1 MPTPTFTP
9 HSRHLARTTGL
20 IAAAAVALIA
30 VLAGCGT
37 NASPQSLAHPTLKV
51 VLGWYA
57 DPESGGFFAAQDKGY
72 YTKAGLGAVTLQP
85 GGPQVSGTQL
95 VASGRAEIGIT
106 DATGIA
112 LARQQGIPV
121 VAIAAMYQTNPVGMI
136 AHADSGINSFKDMA
150 NHTWIVQTGQLGP
163 EWVKKSQ
170 GISFPTQQYQGS
182 IANFLHEA
190 NIVQQGWPTNE
201 VYQAQQAG
209 VRTTFFSF
217 ADAGYNPYNDVLFTS
232 QDYLKN
238 HATEIKQF
246 LQASMDGWRDYMG
259 DVNVAT
265 TTNKALLTAN
275 NQQTSQSVWFAWDR
289 QRQYITSSEGK
300 QQLGAMTQGRW
311 DTLVKQMTDLG
322 ALTKPLSGK
331 DLFDSSLLPQVVP
344 TDTMPSAPQGSY

>member
-1 MPTPTFTP
+1 
-9 HSRHLARTTGL
+9 
-20 IAAAAVALIA
+20 VALIA

-37 NASPQSLAHPTLKV
+37 NASSQSSAHPTLNV

-57 DPESGGFFAAQDKGY
+57 DPESGGFFAAHDKGY
-72 YTKAGLGAVTLQP
+72 YTKAGLGGVTLQS
-85 GGPQVSGTQL
+85 GGPQVSATQL
-95 VASGRAEIGIT
+95 VASGRAQLGIT
-106 DATGIA
+106 DATGVA

-136 AHADSGINSFKDMA
+136 AHADGGINSFKDMA
-150 NHTWIVQTGQLGP
+150 NHPWIVQTGQLGP
-163 EWVKKSQ
+163 EWVKRSQ

-182 IANFLHEA
+182 IANFLHDK

-209 VRTTFFSF
+209 VQTKFFSF
-217 ADAGYNPYNDVLFTS
+217 ADAGYNPYNDVIFTT

-238 HATEIKQF
+238 HATEIRQF
-246 LQASMDGWRDYMG
+246 LQASMEGWRDYTG

-265 TTNKALLTAN
+265 ATNKALLAAN
-275 NQQTSQSVWFAWDR
+275 NQQSPQSVWFAWDK
-289 QRQYITSSEGK
+289 QRQYITSGEGK

-322 ALTKPLSGK
+322 ALTKPLNGK
-331 DLFDSSLLPQVVP
+331 DLFDNSLLPQVAP